1 MRSANMARS
10 QIMESRRRRSLIT
23 NERRNVFSFR
33 FSVSR
38 MGSRSYKDLVVWQK
52 SIAPSQM
59 KRAAV
64 SVASNIAEGQAR
76 QHLGEFRQFL
86 AMANGSLAELDTQRI
101 IAEELGLINRT
112 RSGELDCAITE
123 IRKMLYSLSS
133 KAQPIA
139 KN

>member
-1 MRSANMARS
+1 
-10 QIMESRRRRSLIT
+10 
-23 NERRNVFSFR
+23 
-33 FSVSR
+33 

-52 SIAPSQM
+52 SIKVCKLVHVICESFPKSELYGLASQM

-86 AMANGSLAELDTQRI
+86 AIANGSLAELDTQRI
-101 IAEELGLINRT
+101 IAEELGMVDNV
-112 RSGELDCAITE
+112 RSRELDEAITE
-123 IRKMLYSLSS
+123 IIEKL
-133 KAQPIA
+133 KT

>member
-1 MRSANMARS
+1 
-10 QIMESRRRRSLIT
+10 
-23 NERRNVFSFR
+23 
-33 FSVSR
+33 

-52 SIAPSQM
+52 SIALCKIVYLTCESFPKSELYGLASQM

-101 IAEELGLINRT
+101 IAEELALVGPE
-112 RSGELDCAITE
+112 RSAELDATITE
-123 IRKMLYSLSS
+123 IRKMLYALSA
-133 KAQPIA
+133 KAHVA
-139 KN
+139 H

>member
-1 MRSANMARS
+1 MA
-10 QIMESRRRRSLIT
+10 EEHRSLQA
-23 NERRNVFSFR
+23 RLCGLR
-33 FSVSR
+33 FVSKKR
-38 MGSRSYKDLVVWQK
+38 TVWLGE
-52 SIAPSQM
+52 QM

>member
-1 MRSANMARS
+1 
-10 QIMESRRRRSLIT
+10 
-23 NERRNVFSFR
+23 
-33 FSVSR
+33 

-52 SIAPSQM
+52 SIALCKLVYLTCESFPKSEVYGLASQM

-101 IAEELGLINRT
+101 IAEELHFIDHT
-112 RSGELDCAITE
+112 RSVELDNAITE
-123 IRKMLYSLSS
+123 IRKMLYALSAR
-133 KAQPIA
+133 AQGA
-139 KN
+139 H